1 VNFFAHVSRD
11 VIRSLLHVSEFY
23 WISLC
28 ANAIRQSEAN
38 SFFFSFFFF
47 FRSECRVTR
56 FTTYREY
63 VSSCRRQTRPVT
75 RPSCFRSRK
84 SIGRFKVLHLKCV
97 SLWHESLYL
106 RQTRRARACCLR
118 RRLLL
123 TEAYHMTKTA
133 SYKAK
138 CIFSNVISGNI
149 IWQNVKT
156 FMAGTNLKYFRKGTR
171 KAVNRDI
178 FPAWFHIKIY

>member
-1 VNFFAHVSRD
+1 VNFFAHVSRMWY
-11 VIRSLLHVSEFY
+11 VLSFLFLNFIEFRHVL
-23 WISLC
+23 I
-28 ANAIRQSEAN
+28 QSAKRIL
-38 SFFFSFFFF
+38 FSFLFFF
-47 FRSECRVTR
+47 FRSECRATR
-56 FTTYREY
+56 FTTYREH

-133 SYKAK
+133 SYKAER
-138 CIFSNVISGNI
+138 IFSNVISGRVI
-149 IWQNVKT
+149 
-156 FMAGTNLKYFRKGTR
+156 
-171 KAVNRDI
+171 
-178 FPAWFHIKIY
+178 